1 MRKHF
6 GWIVF
11 GSALAL
17 AGCDVPDMD
26 ADEPG
31 DPRQIELWTPVGVG
45 ATDELGRRERL
56 VREEIEEARREMREG
71 DPREE
76 AREGWA
82 EIQAA
87 RRGEGTLSRALEGL
101 GAQRDAPVEG
111 PDEERW

>member
-6 GWIVF
+6 GWIVA
-11 GSALAL
+11 GSLLAL

-31 DPRQIELWTPVGVG
+31 DLARIELWTPIG
-45 ATDELGRRERL
+45 AGGAADARRNEDL
-56 VREEIEEARREMREG
+56 VRHEIEEARREMREG

-87 RRGEGTLSRALEGL
+87 RRGEGDFARTLEGL
-101 GAQRDAPVEG
+101 GAQRDAPARG
-111 PDEERW
+111 PDRERW